1 MASALII
8 LSFFILSF
16 FALFTPAP
24 SYSSNQTD
32 ITSLLALKQAIHFDP
47 NGALNTWNRTTNF
60 CRWNGI
66 TCGRKHPDRVVAI
79 DFDSQGMMG
88 SLSPHIGNLSFLRSI
103 NLRENSFDGPI
114 PQEIGLL
121 RRLQFLRFDNNSF
134 SGTIPEN
141 ISMCR
146 NLVYLNLIDNKLSG
160 NVAPQLG
167 FLYNL
172 QSLYLSANTFSG
184 RIPRSIGNLTSLKH
198 LSLAACGLNGEIP
211 ESLARLSNLTFLQLG
226 GNNLTGTIP
235 PGLFNISTIY
245 LFGVDSNN
253 LHGSIPSTIGRTLP
267 NLKLLGLAQNQF
279 SGSIPISLANAS
291 LLEELAL
298 SLNSFTG
305 LMPRWFGKLL
315 RLTYL
320 YVGDTLI
327 EDDISSISSL
337 TNCTNLQIL
346 DLSEIALSGAIPDS
360 IIGNLSVHL
369 EYLALARTQVH
380 GKIPSG
386 IGNLDGLTYL
396 NLRENYLDGPIP
408 LSVGRLFNL
417 QFLDMRGNK
426 LTSDIPSTFGN
437 LTLLTELYLQGNNLS
452 GAIPKS
458 IGNCANLLELYLS
471 RNNLSG
477 FIPRELMNLPSIS
490 VSLDLSNNA
499 FTGPIPDEVGSL
511 RNLAFLDFSN
521 NRLSGL
527 IPNSLGMCISL
538 EQLHLE
544 GNLFEGQISQGLS
557 SLMGLTNLDLS
568 RNNLSGTIPSFLGTL
583 RLQQLNLSFNR
594 LQGEVPTT
602 GVFKNKSEIFLQGNE
617 KLCGGVPEL
626 NFPSCTSKKNL
637 STALKIAIPI
647 AGVALLAMCLVI
659 ILYKIK
665 TSDRSPSSP
674 PSSIGG
680 KFPRLSY
687 SDLLKSTSG
696 FSENNLVGRGR
707 FGSVFKGIL
716 DDGLIVVA
724 VKVLNLDIK
733 GASKSFTSE
742 CNALRGIRHRN
753 LVKMLSVCESIDFQR
768 NDFKALVYE
777 FKVNGS
783 LDKWLDYNG
792 DHKAQESDARL
803 RNLDVIERLK
813 IAIDVAHAL
822 EYLHCGTDSTI
833 VHGDLKP
840 SNILLDEDMTACVG
854 DFGLAK
860 IISSILP
867 QNQSSSSIG
876 IKGTFG
882 YVPPEYGTSN
892 SVSTKGDVYSYG
904 ILVLEIFTNKRPTDD
919 SFMDHVNLHNFVE
932 AALPDRVME
941 IVDPHIRIGPH
952 QNDNN
957 KFEDC
962 MCCIFS
968 IGLSCS
974 KELPRERKSMTDVVS
989 ELHKIQKEL
998 CG

>member
-1 MASALII
+1 MASPLII

-16 FALFTPAP
+16 SAP

-141 ISMCR
+141 ISMCK

-160 NVAPQLG
+160 NVPPQLG

-245 LFGVDSNN
+245 HFGVDSNN

-305 LMPRWFGKLL
+305 LMPRWFGK
-315 RLTYL
+315 
-320 YVGDTLI
+320 
-327 EDDISSISSL
+327 
-337 TNCTNLQIL
+337 
-346 DLSEIALSGAIPDS
+346 
-360 IIGNLSVHL
+360 
-369 EYLALARTQVH
+369 TQVH
-380 GKIPSG
+380 GKIPPG

-396 NLRENYLDGPIP
+396 NLRENYLEGPIP
-408 LSVGRLFNL
+408 LSIGRLFNL
-417 QFLDMRGNK
+417 QFLDM
-426 LTSDIPSTFGN
+426 T
-437 LTLLTELYLQGNNLS
+437 GNNLS

-458 IGNCANLLELYLS
+458 IGNCANLLEIYLS
-471 RNNLSG
+471 RNSLSG

-511 RNLAFLDFSN
+511 QNLAFLDFSN
-521 NRLSGL
+521 NRLSGV

-557 SLMGLTNLDLS
+557 SLMGLRNLDLS

-602 GVFKNKSEIFLQGNE
+602 GVFKNKSEIFLQGNG

-637 STALKIAIPI
+637 STPLKIAIPI
-647 AGVALLAMCLVI
+647 AGVALLA
-659 ILYKIK
+659 
-665 TSDRSPSSP
+665 TSLSSP

-733 GASKSFTSE
+733 GASKSFTAE

-753 LVKMLSVCESIDFQR
+753 LVKMLSVCESIDFQG

-777 FKVNGS
+777 FKANGS

-919 SFMDHVNLHNFVE
+919 SFMDHINLHNFVE

-962 MCCIFS
+962 MCSIFS

-974 KELPRERKSMTDVVS
+974 KELPRERKSMADVVN

-998 CG
+998 CPI

>member
-1 MASALII
+1 MASPLII

-16 FALFTPAP
+16 SAP

-141 ISMCR
+141 ISMCK

-160 NVAPQLG
+160 NVPPQLG

-245 LFGVDSNN
+245 HFGVDSNN

-369 EYLALARTQVH
+369 EFLALARTQVH
-380 GKIPSG
+380 GKIPPG

-396 NLRENYLDGPIP
+396 NLRENYLEGPIP
-408 LSVGRLFNL
+408 LSIGRLFNL
-417 QFLDMRGNK
+417 QFLDM
-426 LTSDIPSTFGN
+426 T
-437 LTLLTELYLQGNNLS
+437 
-452 GAIPKS
+452 
-458 IGNCANLLELYLS
+458 
-471 RNNLSG
+471 
-477 FIPRELMNLPSIS
+477 
-490 VSLDLSNNA
+490 
-499 FTGPIPDEVGSL
+499 DEVGSL
-511 RNLAFLDFSN
+511 QNLAFLDFSN
-521 NRLSGL
+521 NRLSGV

-557 SLMGLTNLDLS
+557 SLMGLRNLDLS

-602 GVFKNKSEIFLQGNE
+602 GVFKNKSEIFLQGNG

-637 STALKIAIPI
+637 STPLKIAIPI
-647 AGVALLAMCLVI
+647 AGVALLATCVVV
-659 ILYKIK
+659 ILYKRK
-665 TSDRSPSSP
+665 TSNRSLSSP

-733 GASKSFTSE
+733 GASKSFTAE

-753 LVKMLSVCESIDFQR
+753 LVKMLSVCESIDFQG

-777 FKVNGS
+777 FKANGS

-919 SFMDHVNLHNFVE
+919 SFMDHINLHNFVE

-962 MCCIFS
+962 MCSIFS

-974 KELPRERKSMTDVVS
+974 KELPRERKSMADVVN

-998 CG
+998 CPI